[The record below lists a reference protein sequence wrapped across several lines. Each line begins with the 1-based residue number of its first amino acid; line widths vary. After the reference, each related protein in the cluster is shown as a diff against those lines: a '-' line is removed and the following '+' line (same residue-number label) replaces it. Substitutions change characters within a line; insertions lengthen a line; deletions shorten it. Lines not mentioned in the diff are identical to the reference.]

1 MSSFWEVFWSMFVFF
16 MWFLYIWIFIT
27 IFADIFRR
35 HDMGGGAKAGWIVF
49 LIFIPLIG
57 MLVYMVKRPKAL
69 PQDQEMME
77 KAQAQQHR
85 AAGYSAAEEIAKAQ
99 ALKDRGA
106 ITEEEFQALK
116 AKALA

>member
-27 IFADIFRR
+27 MFADIFRR
-35 HDMGGGAKAGWIVF
+35 RDLGGGAKAGWIIF

-57 MLVYMVKRPKAL
+57 MLVYILRRPKNLA
-69 PQDQEMME
+69 QDKEMME
-77 KAQAQQHR
+77 QAQAQQHR

-99 ALKDRGA
+99 ALKDSGA
-106 ITEEEFQALK
+106 VTDAEFQALK
-116 AKALA
+116 AKALM